1 MNMLLSDASKINPA
15 DCVDMDCDG
24 LKKVI
29 VEDLDGTLLKTKG
42 TVIAES
48 EWEWEWPGGESNVDR
63 RRGLGDYRI
72 PKVLLTDLNG
82 NWIPIES
89 IAHDRGKIQNLF
101 VFQMVFIKTKC

>member
-1 MNMLLSDASKINPA
+1 MNTLDFFFLSDFSKINPA

-24 LKKVI
+24 LKKVMI
-29 VEDLDGTLLKTKG
+29 EDLDGTLLKTKG

-48 EWEWEWPGGESNVDR
+48 EWEWEWPGGEPNVDK

-82 NWIPIES
+82 NRIPIES
-89 IAHDRGKIQNLF
+89 IAQERGKVQNLLSF
-101 VFQMVFIKTKC
+101 K